1 MRKRFSPGYWDSR
14 QRLLTAASLDSS
26 SSCYCFWT
34 FGQLVK
40 ERLHHLN
47 KIRSGSKFAKSKKTS
62 GSKELTMS
70 VVLLYRVQR
79 VDKTLENIITFYGWQ
94 DSFVRNIK
102 NIQSY
107 FILLRGDKKFDKKG
121 NGNWFQIVKE
131 PAGTKPSWASALTTQ
146 NHSGSSWIE
155 KMFKNEYSQRLREIV
170 ATLDIFLK
178 FDENLWR
185 PYSKPWHTGPAQRW
199 GRFHLARGSCTVRC
213 TWRRQWWWLWWWGWG
228 LLIGWLYNIQ
238 CG

>member
-1 MRKRFSPGYWDSR
+1 
-14 QRLLTAASLDSS
+14 
-26 SSCYCFWT
+26 
-34 FGQLVK
+34 
-40 ERLHHLN
+40 
-47 KIRSGSKFAKSKKTS
+47 
-62 GSKELTMS
+62 MS

-107 FILLRGDKKFDKKG
+107 FIFLRGDEKFDKKG
-121 NGNWFQIVKE
+121 NGNWFPIVKE

-155 KMFKNEYSQRLREIV
+155 KMFNNEYSQRQREIV

-178 FDENLWR
+178 IDENWR
-185 PYSKPWHTGPAQRW
+185 QPYSKPWHTGRVQRW
-199 GRFHLARGSCTVRC
+199 GRFHLARGSCRVRC
-213 TWRRQWWWLWWWGWG
+213 TWRRQWWWLWWWGWWWCRG
-228 LLIGWLYNIQ
+228 KWWSIGTPLKVDLI
-238 CG
+238 

>member
-1 MRKRFSPGYWDSR
+1 
-14 QRLLTAASLDSS
+14 
-26 SSCYCFWT
+26 
-34 FGQLVK
+34 
-40 ERLHHLN
+40 
-47 KIRSGSKFAKSKKTS
+47 
-62 GSKELTMS
+62 MS

-146 NHSGSSWIE
+146 NHSGSSWIK
-155 KMFKNEYSQRLREIV
+155 KMFNNEYSQRQREIW
-170 ATLDIFLK
+170 IYFLK
-178 FDENLWR
+178 LTKTGDSLIQNRDTLAPFNAEVVFILRVVAVEYDVPGEDSDDDCDDEDEL
-185 PYSKPWHTGPAQRW
+185 Y
-199 GRFHLARGSCTVRC
+199 
-213 TWRRQWWWLWWWGWG
+213 WLVDC
-228 LLIGWLYNIQ
+228 IIYNVVTMAPVDTFAVS
-238 CG
+238 